1 MEHEIMFTG
10 MGGQGVQLAAQILTR
25 AATLEGR
32 EVMFLGIYGGTMRGG
47 NTDSTIVLADH
58 PISSPPIVSRLG
70 FALAMHHAF
79 WPPIACKLRP
89 GAAVVLNSSVFEAS
103 VDRDEF
109 QVFDVPATR
118 IADELG
124 CPMAASLV
132 LLAAFTN
139 LTSAVSL
146 ETLIEAM
153 AESLPVYRQAHREA
167 NERALRTGMDLLP
180 HGELSLWQDANARV
194 HTA

>member
-10 MGGQGVQLAAQILTR
+10 MGGQGVQLAAQVLTR

-32 EVMFLGIYGGTMRGG
+32 EVMFLGLYGGTMRGG
-47 NTDSTIVLADH
+47 NTDSTIVLADQ

-79 WPPIACKLRP
+79 WPPIARKLRP
-89 GAAVVLNSSVFEAS
+89 GAAVVLNSCVFDAS
-103 VDRDEF
+103 VDHDEF
-109 QVFDVPATR
+109 QVFEVPATR
-118 IADELG
+118 VAADLG
-124 CPMAASLV
+124 SPLAASLV

-139 LTSAVSL
+139 LTAAASL

-167 NERALRTGMDLLP
+167 NERALRAGIDLLP
-180 HGELSLWQDANARV
+180 HGALSLWNEAGAR
-194 HTA
+194 ASSA